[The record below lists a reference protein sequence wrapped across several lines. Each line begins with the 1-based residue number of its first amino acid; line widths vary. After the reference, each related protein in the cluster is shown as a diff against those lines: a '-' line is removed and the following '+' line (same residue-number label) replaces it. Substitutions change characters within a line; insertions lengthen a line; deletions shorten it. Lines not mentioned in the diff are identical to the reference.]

1 MHSILNRSQ
10 TIDLLAYRDNSYGCQ
25 WINCTFELNEDN
37 PITIEHIIP
46 RSKGGSD
53 DLCNLEL
60 LCQIHNYYRANR
72 DYENYELRTLVP
84 IEKNPKPQKV
94 KHRKPT
100 DCCNEGRDLG
110 QDDVCLTCGSVPQPY
125 AFPRWAK
132 LNPKDC
138 SHSGVFWCWACSIG
152 IYDRQEASMNL
163 MIGD

>member
-10 TIDLLAYRDNSYGCQ
+10 TIENLEKRDGHGCQ

-37 PITIEHIIP
+37 PITIEHRIP
-46 RSKGGSD
+46 RSKGGTD

>member
-10 TIDLLAYRDNSYGCQ
+10 TIDLLASRDNSYGCQ

-37 PITIEHIIP
+37 PITIEHRIP
-46 RSKGGSD
+46 RSKGGTD

-100 DCCNEGRDLG
+100 DCCNEGRNLG
-110 QDDVCLTCGSVPQPY
+110 RDDVCFTCGSFPKPY
-125 AFPRWAK
+125 NFPRWAK

-152 IYDRQEASMNL
+152 IYERQEASMNL

>member
-1 MHSILNRSQ
+1 MHSILNRTQ
-10 TIDLLAYRDNSYGCQ
+10 TIESLVTRDGEGCQ
-25 WINCTFELNEDN
+25 WINCTFEVDEEN

-72 DYENYELRTLVP
+72 DYENYELRILVP
-84 IEKNPKPQKV
+84 IEKTAKPQKV

-100 DCCNEGRDLG
+100 DCCNEGRNLG
-110 QDDVCLTCGSVPQPY
+110 PDDVCFTCGSFPKPY
-125 AFPRWAK
+125 NFPRWAK
-132 LNPKDC
+132 LVPKEC
-138 SHSGVFWCWACSIG
+138 NHSGVFWCWACSIG